1 MTQEDLKSLR
11 PFWPKGG
18 LRMLDEEAYQT
29 TASFTH
35 QVYGGQET
43 MATLMTGTT
52 PNHHSIMSDE
62 YFDRKSYNTG
72 TNPIQ
77 PILYDNRFAGIGT
90 TLQLSPLS
98 IAATTITDEWRMV
111 YGPESHI
118 YAIGLQPE
126 ATILM
131 AGHAANGCCWLSE
144 TNQKWATS
152 SFYSR
157 GLPFVADTM
166 NINNRIKDLA
176 ALEWQPSMDINAYP
190 LPIATSNKKPFIYSN
205 SNVMLNSPIANTLVV
220 DLALALQSNQQIGLD
235 NTPDLLMLQ
244 LNTLSPNAESDMITS
259 IEQTDLYMG
268 INQDLGRLFTLLN
281 QRIGRE
287 NYQVLLMGRPV
298 KGYSKETMRK
308 ANMPLY
314 HLNTDRVAALV
325 GAYLIAMNGTDKWV
339 LGGHGPFIYLN
350 RLLIEKKGLS
360 LETFQRL
367 VANFIMEF
375 EGIQIAYPI
384 HEAVI
389 SEDRASVF
397 RKHAGD
403 VYFRLQDNWIL
414 DSDEENTFDHVIQ
427 SEPIIPVLFWS
438 QNAHLLPE
446 NKKIDATEVKS
457 LISPME

>member
-1 MTQEDLKSLR
+1 
-11 PFWPKGG
+11 
-18 LRMLDEEAYQT
+18 
-29 TASFTH
+29 
-35 QVYGGQET
+35 
-43 MATLMTGTT
+43 
-52 PNHHSIMSDE
+52 
-62 YFDRKSYNTG
+62 
-72 TNPIQ
+72 
-77 PILYDNRFAGIGT
+77 
-90 TLQLSPLS
+90 
-98 IAATTITDEWRMV
+98 
-111 YGPESHI
+111 
-118 YAIGLQPE
+118 
-126 ATILM
+126 
-131 AGHAANGCCWLSE
+131 
-144 TNQKWATS
+144 
-152 SFYSR
+152 
-157 GLPFVADTM
+157 
-166 NINNRIKDLA
+166 
-176 ALEWQPSMDINAYP
+176 
-190 LPIATSNKKPFIYSN
+190 
-205 SNVMLNSPIANTLVV
+205 
-220 DLALALQSNQQIGLD
+220 
-235 NTPDLLMLQ
+235 MLQ

-389 SEDRASVF
+389 SEDKESVF

-414 DSDEENTFDHVIQ
+414 DSDEENTFDYVIQ